1 MQLDLLHKYIEAF
14 QTGRSEDQWVS
25 FYEAVDNFQANW
37 NLEAQDLSEMYNT
50 SLHSMH
56 SRRWWNREAFE
67 PKKVMLEFLKL
78 EPDFCKHA
86 FRDLFD
92 ESKAIDGRVERF
104 VFYCGELLDLL
115 KESAPKSK
123 IRSHY
128 HDKGYQMPFLYLAFK
143 YPQQYAPYDFDG
155 FCQFLEKVGSRQIP
169 PTHDLERY
177 PKVLKTLSNMLVKQ
191 EIISAYPGMLV
202 YEFMSFVT
210 EREFPL

>member
-1 MQLDLLHKYIEAF
+1 MQLDLLHDYIEAF
-14 QTGRSEDQWVS
+14 QAGRNEDHWIS

-37 NLEAQDLSEMYNT
+37 NLESEDLSEMYNA

-67 PKKVMLEFLKL
+67 PKKVMLAFCKL

-92 ESKAIDGRVERF
+92 ENKAIDGRVERF

-115 KESAPKSK
+115 KESSPKSK

-128 HDKGYQMPFLYLAFK
+128 HDKEYQMPFLYLALRF
-143 YPQQYAPYDFDG
+143 PQQYAPYDFEG

-177 PKVLKTLSNMLVKQ
+177 PKVVKTLSNMLTKH
-191 EIISAYPGMLV
+191 EIISDYPGMLV

-210 EREFPL
+210 ERDFPL

>member
-1 MQLDLLHKYIEAF
+1 MQLDLLNEYLTKFKVE
-14 QTGRSEDQWVS
+14 RSEDKWIS
-25 FYEAVDNFQANW
+25 FYEAVDNFQTNW
-37 NLEAQDLSEMYNT
+37 DLQADDLVQMYNT

-67 PKKVMLEFLKL
+67 PKRVMLAFMKL

-92 ESKAIDGRVERF
+92 ETKTIDGRVERF

-115 KESAPKSK
+115 KESSPKSK

-128 HDKGYQMPFLYLAFK
+128 HDKEYQMPFLYLALK
-143 YPQQYAPYDFDG
+143 YPHQYAPYDFEG
-155 FCQFLEKVGSRQIP
+155 FCQFLGKVGSRQIP

-177 PKVLKTLSNMLVKQ
+177 PKVIKTLSNMLNKE
-191 EIISAYPGMLV
+191 EISSPYPGMLV
-202 YEFMSFVT
+202 YEFISFVT
-210 EREFPL
+210 GRDFPL

>member
-115 KESAPKSK
+115 KESSPKTK

-128 HDKGYQMPFLYLAFK
+128 HDKGYQMPFLYLALQ